1 MPYKIFP
8 VRKGGKVIGY
18 KVGKKDRGIMDN
30 GRRYLSDKPLSKK
43 RADFSGPTKEKCGHL
58 CSSQ

>member
-8 VRKGGKVIGY
+8 VRKDGKVIGY
-18 KVGKKDRGIMDN
+18 KVGKKDRSIMDN

-43 RADFSGPTKEKCGHL
+43 RAEA
-58 CSSQ
+58 